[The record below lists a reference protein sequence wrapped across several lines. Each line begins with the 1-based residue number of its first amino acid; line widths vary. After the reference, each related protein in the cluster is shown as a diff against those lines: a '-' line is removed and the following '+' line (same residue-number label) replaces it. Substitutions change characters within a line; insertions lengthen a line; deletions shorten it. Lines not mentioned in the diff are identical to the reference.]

1 MATIAA
7 DWRGARGAIPV
18 STTIDDPEPLDLAA
32 RARHDL
38 PWSARSFTCWL
49 RARLIEHWQGEC
61 CWDDL
66 DRGDFG
72 ILREPIHPDHGLV
85 ADVVA
90 LLMSGAENLTV
101 IAWALETDQPLDDV
115 VAILTRLD
123 VNSRR
128 APRFLWLL
136 APPPTDLRAQTS

>member
-1 MATIAA
+1 MSARDASGASRA
-7 DWRGARGAIPV
+7 DGAP
-18 STTIDDPEPLDLAA
+18 DEPEPLDLSA

-38 PWSARSFTCWL
+38 PWSARSFTGWL

-61 CWDDL
+61 CWHEL

-72 ILREPIHPDHGLV
+72 VLRRPVHPNRVLV

-90 LLMSGAENLTV
+90 LLTCGAENLTV
-101 IAWALETDQPLDDV
+101 ITWALETDQSLEDV
-115 VAILTRLD
+115 VTILTRLD
-123 VNSRR
+123 VNSRH

-136 APPPTDLRAQTS
+136 APPPMDRLVAAS